1 MLQKIL
7 VAIDSDSSEQVFDS
21 ALTLAKAMNSQM
33 LLLHVLTPVEE
44 SSPRI
49 AGAFSGLEFY
59 PDIAPEV
66 SEEMVMNYRKQWDEF
81 QTQCLEMLRS
91 LTAIANTAGVSAE
104 FTQNVGNPGKTICAI
119 ARTWGADLIILGRRG
134 LSGLSELLLGS
145 VSNYVLHHAPCSVLT
160 VQTVKTT
167 EQSKPEESNVSY
179 Q

>member
-1 MLQKIL
+1 MFYKIL
-7 VAIDSDSSEQVFDS
+7 VTIDSDSSDQVFDS
-21 ALTLAKAMNSQM
+21 ALILGKAMNSQLM
-33 LLLHVLTPVEE
+33 LLHVLTPVEE
-44 SSPRI
+44 SSSRI

-81 QTQCLEMLRS
+81 QSQCLDMLRS
-91 LTAIANTAGVSAE
+91 RTAQANTAGVSAE

-119 ARTWGADLIILGRRG
+119 ARTWGADLIVIGRRG
-134 LSGLSELLLGS
+134 LSGLGEFLLGS

-167 EQSKPEESNVSY
+167 TEPSKREESNLI
-179 Q
+179 

>member
-1 MLQKIL
+1 MFQKIL
-7 VAIDSDSSEQVFDS
+7 VAMDSDSSQQVFDS
-21 ALTLAKAMNSQM
+21 ALTLGKAMNSQLM
-33 LLLHVLTPVEE
+33 LLHVLTPVEE

-66 SEEMVMNYRKQWDEF
+66 SEEMLMSYRKQWDQFE
-81 QTQCLEMLRS
+81 TQCLEMLRS
-91 LTAIANTAGVSAE
+91 HTAQANTAGVTAE

-167 EQSKPEESNVSY
+167 TEQSKIEESNVSY
-179 Q
+179 